1 MIRHTVP
8 TSTLIHIGDMTVSFA
23 LLEAQIRALAGSLI
37 KEDLHTVT
45 ILTSAPSFRQLRAAT
60 VALYQHRHGE
70 DNDYETLRAL
80 IARAGQVEEE
90 RNKITHSLWSAGD
103 QPNEI
108 RRVKAVT
115 QRKEGFHFKAE
126 TYDEQRLKAFADEI
140 MTLIDQFL
148 RFQGDLLRQSK
159 VIATPTEKTW

>member
-37 KEDLHTVT
+37 KEDLYTIS
-45 ILTSAPSFRQLRAAT
+45 ILTNAPSFRQLRAAT
-60 VALYQHRHGE
+60 LALYKHRHGD
-70 DNDYETLRAL
+70 DNDCKTLQAL
-80 IARAGQVEEE
+80 ITQAGKIEEE
-90 RNKITHSLWSAGD
+90 RNTITHSLWSIGD

-108 RRVKAVT
+108 RRVKAAPE
-115 QRKEGFHFKAE
+115 KAKGFQFKVE
-126 TYDEQRLKAFADEI
+126 TYDDKRLKAFVDEI

-148 RFQGDLLRQSK
+148 RFQGDLLRQGK